1 MKKLIIVLAIA
12 TILLLVN
19 LIILKRN
26 YMPIKDIKPIK
37 YDVVINKSL
46 TQEEAIER
54 VNNHF
59 KINYT
64 LKWRNNGYPAGQA
77 LLYVNV
83 VYLQEGM
90 HWIDLIHTL
99 SHELCHIKY
108 YSANET
114 YVEFMAFKELYES
127 GDEYL
132 HFVGE
137 YMIALHC
144 EYRALAKTEYDIGY
158 YILKYLEEKQCQ

>member
-1 MKKLIIVLAIA
+1 MKKLIISLSIITALLFVN
-12 TILLLVN
+12 LLV
-19 LIILKRN
+19 LKRN
-26 YMPIKDIKPIK
+26 YMPIKDIEPIE
-37 YDVVINKSL
+37 YNVVIDKQL

-54 VNNHF
+54 VNKHLNI
-59 KINYT
+59 KYT

-83 VYLQEGM
+83 VYLQEDM
-90 HWIDLIHTL
+90 HWIDLIYTL

-114 YVEFMAFKELYES
+114 YVEFMTFRELYES
-127 GDEYL
+127 DDEVL

-137 YMIALHC
+137 YLITYHC

-158 YILKYLEEKQCQ
+158 YILKYLEEKQ